1 MSEATSAEYFVRSPV
16 LTLRRPSFLSV
27 NIFFYTPTLN
37 ERDAQADSDELVRL
51 RGEGSPAGDRA
62 GHLTTEQRLYKLIQS
77 ACFSRPHIIV
87 WYYGEYN
94 DFLYG
99 RELPT

>member
-1 MSEATSAEYFVRSPV
+1 MRQSI
-16 LTLRRPSFLSV
+16 
-27 NIFFYTPTLN
+27 NIFLHTPTLN

-62 GHLTTEQRLYKLIQS
+62 GHLTAEQRLYKLIQS
-77 ACFSRPHIIV
+77 ACFSRPLIVV
-87 WYYGEYN
+87 WYHGEYN

>member
-1 MSEATSAEYFVRSPV
+1 MKPLLQNTLSV
-16 LTLRRPSFLSV
+16 LPSSRCVALLSFDASV

-87 WYYGEYN
+87 
-94 DFLYG
+94 
-99 RELPT
+99 